1 MDILRFT
8 FSYILVGMHLIHIHF
23 SSTPYTILYYGELL
37 SCIMAQITRQILRDE
52 QRKVRKAAILS
63 HAYGKKS
70 SANSAEQQ
78 LVKVKELHAGVRISR
93 LEVLVLRR
101 YPRRQVHSANYRG
114 PVAAACGRDETG
126 VIGLVLWGEQVDR
139 VRTGDVIRISNGWCR
154 RTHGELVVSSG
165 RTGQLSVIPS

>member
-1 MDILRFT
+1 MT
-8 FSYILVGMHLIHIHF
+8 QV
-23 SSTPYTILYYGELL
+23 
-37 SCIMAQITRQILRDE
+37 TRQKLSVE

-63 HAYGKKS
+63 HAYGNNA
-70 SANSAEQQ
+70 SANVVEHK
-78 LVKVKELHAGVRISR
+78 LVKVKELHAGVKISR

-126 VIGLVLWGEQVDR
+126 VIGLVLWGEQVDK
-139 VRTGDVIRISNGWCR
+139 VRTGDVIRITNGWCR

-165 RTGQLSVIPS
+165 RTGQLSVIQS